1 MENAMK
7 RLGSGRLIRF
17 AALALSGTVGFAVAP
32 GLLPGGIP
40 AAAMVG
46 GASPAAEGVGRSVVM
61 ILGSYGTACTATA
74 IASDL
79 LLTAAHCV
87 QPGADYKLVD
97 SSQAGEPVLKDIA
110 RIERDP
116 QFDLKRLFA
125 HLATA
130 DVALIKLAEPLPPRI
145 PPVPL
150 VGDGTSV
157 AVGDPLVV
165 AGYGVTVRGDGRTGG
180 TVRAAKLAVTGVPGT
195 LQIRL
200 FDPNTKGQSPGL
212 GACAGDSGAPAFR
225 GTNGNLAIIGVV
237 SWSTGPKLSAGC
249 GGLTGITPLVRYRA
263 WIVDTARMLGSP
275 LASSRLGGS
284 N

>member
-1 MENAMK
+1 MI
-7 RLGSGRLIRF
+7 RLQAGRLLCF
-17 AALALSGTVGFAVAP
+17 TALGLAGTIGLAVSGWLAGYAPAL
-32 GLLPGGIP
+32 
-40 AAAMVG
+40 AMVG
-46 GASPAAEGVGRSVVM
+46 GAAPAADGVGRSVVM
-61 ILGSYGTACTATA
+61 ILGSYGTESTVCTATA
-74 IASDL
+74 VAHDL

-97 SSQAGEPVLKDIA
+97 NTPGREPVLKDIA

-150 VGDGTSV
+150 VGEDAGV
-157 AVGDPLVV
+157 AIGDPLVV

-180 TVRAAKLAVTGVPGT
+180 TVRAATLVVTGLPGT

-200 FDPNTKGQSPGL
+200 FDPNSKGQRPGL

-225 GTNGNLAIIGVV
+225 EANGALTIIGVV
-237 SWSTGPKLSAGC
+237 SWSTGPNLTGGC
-249 GGLTGITPLVRYRA
+249 GGLTGITPLISYRA
-263 WIVDTARMLGSP
+263 WIVDTARALGSP
-275 LASSRLGGS
+275 LDAPRSNGS

>member
-1 MENAMK
+1 MK
-7 RLGSGRLIRF
+7 RLGAGRLIRF
-17 AALALSGTVGFAVAP
+17 AALALSGAIGVAVAP
-32 GLLPGGIP
+32 GLLPGGAP
-40 AAAMVG
+40 AVAMVG
-46 GASPAAEGVGRSVVM
+46 GAPPAADGVGRSVVM

-74 IASDL
+74 IAHEL

-87 QPGADYKLVD
+87 QPGAEYKLVD
-97 SSQAGEPVLKDIA
+97 STPGREPVLKDIA

-130 DVALIKLAEPLPPRI
+130 DVALIKLTEPLPSRI
-145 PPVPL
+145 PSVPL
-150 VGDGTSV
+150 VGDGASV

-180 TVRAAKLAVTGVPGT
+180 TVRAATLVVTGVPST

-200 FDPNTKGQSPGL
+200 FDPSTKGQNPGL

-225 GTNGNLAIIGVV
+225 DTNGNLAIIGVV
-237 SWSTGPKLSAGC
+237 SWSTGAKLSAGC

-275 LASSRLGGS
+275 LAPSRLDGS

>member
-1 MENAMK
+1 MK
-7 RLGSGRLIRF
+7 RLGAGRLIRF
-17 AALALSGTVGFAVAP
+17 AALALSGAIGVAVAP
-32 GLLPGGIP
+32 GLLPGGAP
-40 AAAMVG
+40 AVAMVG
-46 GASPAAEGVGRSVVM
+46 GAPPAADGVGRSVVM

-74 IASDL
+74 IAHEL

-87 QPGADYKLVD
+87 QPGAEYKLVD
-97 SSQAGEPVLKDIA
+97 STPGREPVLKDIA

-130 DVALIKLAEPLPPRI
+130 DVALIKLAEPLPSRI
-145 PPVPL
+145 PSVPL
-150 VGDGTSV
+150 VGDGASV

-180 TVRAAKLAVTGVPGT
+180 TVRAASLVVTGVPGT

-200 FDPNTKGQSPGL
+200 FDPSTKGQNPGL

-225 GTNGNLAIIGVV
+225 DTNGNLAIIGVV
-237 SWSTGPKLSAGC
+237 SWSTGAKLSAGC

-275 LASSRLGGS
+275 LAPSRLDGS

>member
-1 MENAMK
+1 MK
-7 RLGSGRLIRF
+7 RLGAGRMIRF
-17 AALALSGTVGFAVAP
+17 AAVALSGTIGVGLAS
-32 GLLPGGIP
+32 GLSPGGNP

-46 GASPAAEGVGRSVVM
+46 SAAPAADDVGRSVVM

-74 IASDL
+74 IARDL

-97 SSQAGEPVLKDIA
+97 STPGREPVLKDIA

-116 QFDLKRLFA
+116 EFDLKRLFA

-145 PPVPL
+145 PPVAL
-150 VGDGTSV
+150 VGDDASV
-157 AVGDPLVV
+157 AVGDSLVV

-180 TVRAAKLAVTGVPGT
+180 TVRAATLVVTGVPGT

-212 GACAGDSGAPAFR
+212 GACAGNSGGPAFR
-225 GTNGNLAIIGVV
+225 DTNGNLAVVGVV

-263 WIVDTARMLGSP
+263 WIVDTARALGSP
-275 LASSRLGGS
+275 LTPSRLEGS

>member
-1 MENAMK
+1 MK

-17 AALALSGTVGFAVAP
+17 AALALSGTVGFAVAS

-97 SSQAGEPVLKDIA
+97 SAQGREPVLKDIA

-180 TVRAAKLAVTGVPGT
+180 TVRAATLVVTGVPGT

-212 GACAGDSGAPAFR
+212 GACAGNSGAPAFR
-225 GTNGNLAIIGVV
+225 DTNGNLAIIGVV

-275 LASSRLGGS
+275 LAPSRLDGS

>member
-1 MENAMK
+1 MPEEEFMTGTGAARPR
-7 RLGSGRLIRF
+7 RLVSLVTLV
-17 AALALSGTVGFAVAP
+17 AAISLTATVSP
-32 GLLPGGIP
+32 TP

-46 GASPAAEGVGRSVVM
+46 GAPAAADGVGRSVVM
-61 ILGSYGTACTATA
+61 ILGSFGTACTATA
-74 IASDL
+74 IARDL

-87 QPGADYKLVD
+87 QPGADYKLVG
-97 SSQAGEPVLKDIA
+97 SAPGQQPVLKDIA

-116 QFDLKRLFA
+116 QFDLKRLFN

-130 DVALIKLAEPLPPRI
+130 DVALIKLPEPLPSRI
-145 PPVPL
+145 PPVRL
-150 VGDGTSV
+150 GGDQEAV
-157 AVGDPLVV
+157 AVGDTLVV

-180 TVRAAKLAVTGVPGT
+180 TVRAATLAVTGQPGP

-200 FDPNTKGQSPGL
+200 FDPRTEDDAAGL

-225 GTNGNLAIIGVV
+225 DTGGSLTIVGVV

-263 WIVDTARMLGSP
+263 WIVDTARALGSP
-275 LASSRLGGS
+275 LQP
-284 N
+284 

>member
-1 MENAMK
+1 MK

-17 AALALSGTVGFAVAP
+17 AALALSGTVGFAVAS

-46 GASPAAEGVGRSVVM
+46 GASPAAAGVGRSVVM

-97 SSQAGEPVLKDIA
+97 SAQGREPVLKDIA

-180 TVRAAKLAVTGVPGT
+180 TVRAATLVVTGVPGT

-212 GACAGDSGAPAFR
+212 GACGGDSGAPAFR
-225 GTNGNLAIIGVV
+225 DSNGNLAIIGVV
-237 SWSTGPKLSAGC
+237 SWSTGPKRSAGC

-275 LASSRLGGS
+275 LAPSRLDGS

>member
-1 MENAMK
+1 MRKVASVVS
-7 RLGSGRLIRF
+7 RV
-17 AALALSGTVGFAVAP
+17 AAAISLTAAAFPS
-32 GLLPGGIP
+32 P

-46 GASPAAEGVGRSVVM
+46 GAPPATDGVGRPVVM

-74 IASDL
+74 IARDL

-87 QPGADYKLVD
+87 QPGADYKLVG
-97 SSQAGEPVLKDIA
+97 SAPGQQPVLKDIA

-116 QFDLKRLFA
+116 QFDLKRLFG

-130 DVALIKLAEPLPPRI
+130 DVALVKLPEPLPSGVPAVRI
-145 PPVPL
+145 G
-150 VGDGTSV
+150 GDGEAV
-157 AVGDPLVV
+157 AVGDRLVV

-180 TVRAAKLAVTGVPGT
+180 TVRAATLAVTGQPGP

-200 FDPNTKGQSPGL
+200 FDPQTKDERAGL

-225 GTNGNLAIIGVV
+225 DTDGSLTIVGVV

-249 GGLTGITPLVRYRA
+249 GGLTGITPLVRYRG
-263 WIVDTARMLGSP
+263 WIVDTARALGSP
-275 LASSRLGGS
+275 LPP
-284 N
+284 